1 MMPHTS
7 SVFQSQQITPTPS
20 QQIPAFIEAFST
32 YLGYFLQQ
40 PCQFTPQQHEALFY
54 LEPAGIHEALSYLK
68 IISNHSCQYVSSIA
82 CDNREHEQ
90 PAFEIRIMFY
100 LKTHHLFITLAVTLD
115 VEKPA
120 YLAISSLFTAANWH
134 ERELHD
140 LFGIEPVG
148 IETPPLVLHRDW
160 ARHSKHYPMRK
171 DFTAIVP
178 PKEVPHHF
186 NFKPHDGSHQVAVG
200 PIHAGI
206 IEPGHLRFSVTG
218 EYIHQFDAKL
228 FYTHKGIEKMAEGKH
243 YTAVL
248 PLAEHVCGL
257 CAVAHSIAFCQSVE
271 TALGIILPEIIISIR
286 AILLELE
293 RLGSHFSDL
302 SAICSAGGFGFA
314 SARAAYFREQILQLN
329 QHVGGHRFLRNINCI
344 GGLQRTITLQTLQHV
359 ANQLTTLT
367 TDFDQWV
374 ALTLQTESFIDRLEE
389 AGFLSHHQAWQ
400 LGLVGVAA
408 RGSGIEDDARVDFP
422 YGVHSKLP
430 VSIRTQTSG
439 DAFARFKVRLEEVSD
454 SLRLL
459 PTLIATLPQ
468 QDITLPPVNP
478 TIDVLPNQSTSFSL
492 VESAKGALLHWVQF
506 GTNNTIT
513 RWHIR
518 SAPYMNWR
526 GVVHA
531 TMGNNIVP
539 DGPLINKSFN
549 LCYACCDR

>member
-7 SVFQSQQITPTPS
+7 ALQPPVVATSPS
-20 QQIPAFIEAFST
+20 LQIPAFIEAFST

-40 PCQFTPQQHEALFY
+40 PCQFNPQQHEAVFH

-68 IISNHSCQYVSSIA
+68 IIPNQSCQYVSAFA
-82 CDNREHEQ
+82 CDNRQNEV
-90 PAFEIRIMFY
+90 PAFEVRMLFY
-100 LKTHHLFITLAVTLD
+100 LKTHHLFITLVLTLD
-115 VEKPA
+115 SEKPA

-148 IETPPLVLHRDW
+148 IEAPPLVLHRDW

-218 EYIHQFDAKL
+218 EHIHQFDAQL

-243 YTAVL
+243 YNAVL

-257 CAVAHSIAFCQSVE
+257 CAVAHSIAFCQSIE
-271 TALGIILPEIIISIR
+271 AALGLTIPDAVITMR

-314 SARAAYFREQILQLN
+314 SARAAYFREEVLQLN
-329 QHVGGHRFLRNINCI
+329 QQLVGHRFLRNVNNI
-344 GGLQRTITLQTLQHV
+344 GGLQRTITQEVLQHLT
-359 ANQLTTLT
+359 NQLTTLT

-374 ALTLQTESFIDRLEE
+374 TLALQTESFIDRVEE
-389 AGFLSHHQAWQ
+389 AGFVSSHQAWQ

-408 RGSGIEDDARVDFP
+408 RGSGIEDDFRADFP

-430 VSIRTQTSG
+430 ISVRTQANG
-439 DAFARFKVRLEEVSD
+439 DAFARFKVRLEEVTD
-454 SLRLL
+454 SLHLI
-459 PTLIATLPQ
+459 PTLIATLPAT
-468 QDITLPPVNP
+468 DIIHHSVEPNITTLPPH
-478 TIDVLPNQSTSFSL
+478 STSFSM
-492 VESAKGALLHWVQF
+492 VESAKGGLLHWVQF
-506 GTNNTIT
+506 GVNNTIT

-518 SAPYMNWR
+518 SASYMNWR

-539 DGPLINKSFN
+539 DGPLVNKSFN